1 VLDSFLNDHI
11 AELRKWRERHLVL
24 LIDFDD
30 DVESRTEQFVSQFPE
45 DVRDRVFL
53 LGIQSEP
60 EPLRKEYGDSL
71 ENIGKALATE
81 CYRNESQL
89 WNHQLLAHNASE
101 RARLNDKVKEILF
114 RL

>member
-1 VLDSFLNDHI
+1 MDAATVRDLCRRVFCRWACGPDPANRPFLD
-11 AELRKWRERHLVL
+11 
-24 LIDFDD
+24 
-30 DVESRTEQFVSQFPE
+30 EQFVSQFPE

-81 CYRNESQL
+81 CYRNENQL
-89 WNHQLLAHNASE
+89 WNHQLMAHNASE
-101 RARLNDKVKEILF
+101 RARLNAKVKGILF
-114 RL
+114 NVQ